1 MRRHTHDER
10 FDARFRNSGFPSDCE
25 PGEGRGESRGRG
37 RGRGFGPGPG
47 FGPGGFGAE
56 GFGAEGFGPGGPGFG
71 PGGFGPGGPGGRG
84 GHGGRGRG
92 RGRRGVQR
100 GDVRIAVLRLL
111 ETEPMHGYQIVS
123 SIEERTAGAW
133 KPSPGAIYP
142 TLSQL
147 EDEGLITIERENG
160 RKVATLTDA
169 GREYIETSLADA
181 PDPFA
186 GFDGGSA
193 ERGHLRETLR
203 ELHEVTRRVARTGD
217 PDQTAAVDTILGDA
231 IKQVYLL
238 LAGVDRT
245 PPSTVTDAA
254 EPDEQ

>member
-1 MRRHTHDER
+1 
-10 FDARFRNSGFPSDCE
+10 
-25 PGEGRGESRGRG
+25 
-37 RGRGFGPGPG
+37 
-47 FGPGGFGAE
+47 
-56 GFGAEGFGPGGPGFG
+56 
-71 PGGFGPGGPGGRG
+71 
-84 GHGGRGRG
+84 
-92 RGRRGVQR
+92 
-100 GDVRIAVLRLL
+100 
-111 ETEPMHGYQIVS
+111 MHGYQIVS

-147 EDEGLITIERENG
+147 EDEGLITIAREQG

-169 GREYIETSLADA
+169 GREYVETALAGA

-203 ELHEVTRRVARTGD
+203 ELHEVTRRVARTGNAE
-217 PDQTAAVDTILGDA
+217 QTAAVDTILGDA

-245 PPSTVTDAA
+245 PPGAA
-254 EPDEQ
+254 DGVAEESAERVSEPEDDEL

>member
-1 MRRHTHDER
+1 MRRHTHDDQR
-10 FDARFRNSGFPSDCE
+10 F
-25 PGEGRGESRGRG
+25 EGRGARNCDDRFEGRFDG
-37 RGRGFGPGPG
+37 RFRQ
-47 FGPGGFGAE
+47 GGF
-56 GFGAEGFGPGGPGFG
+56 PGGPGFG
-71 PGGFGPGGPGGRG
+71 PGGPGPFGPGGPGGHGRG
-84 GHGGRGRG
+84 GHRGGRG
-92 RGRRGVQR
+92 GRRGVQR
-100 GDVRIAVLRLL
+100 GDVRIAVLKLL
-111 ETEPMHGYQIVS
+111 EAEPMHGYQLVS

-169 GREYIETSLADA
+169 GREYIETTLADA

-193 ERGHLRETLR
+193 ERGHLRDTLR
-203 ELHEVTRRVARTGD
+203 ELHEVTRRVARTGNAE
-217 PDQTAAVDTILGDA
+217 QTAAVDTILGDA

-245 PPSTVTDAA
+245 PPAAGDPAADGAATDAA

>member
-1 MRRHTHDER
+1 
-10 FDARFRNSGFPSDCE
+10 
-25 PGEGRGESRGRG
+25 
-37 RGRGFGPGPG
+37 
-47 FGPGGFGAE
+47 
-56 GFGAEGFGPGGPGFG
+56 
-71 PGGFGPGGPGGRG
+71 
-84 GHGGRGRG
+84 
-92 RGRRGVQR
+92 
-100 GDVRIAVLRLL
+100 
-111 ETEPMHGYQIVS
+111 MHGYQIVS

-169 GREYIETSLADA
+169 GREFVTESLGDT
-181 PDPFA
+181 DPFA

-193 ERGHLRETLR
+193 ERGHLRETVR

-217 PDQTAAVDTILGDA
+217 PEQTAAVDTILGDA

-245 PPSTVTDAA
+245 PPAA
-254 EPDEQ
+254 ESSATADSDSDSDEKPGEA

>member
-1 MRRHTHDER
+1 M
-10 FDARFRNSGFPSDCE
+10 
-25 PGEGRGESRGRG
+25 
-37 RGRGFGPGPG
+37 
-47 FGPGGFGAE
+47 
-56 GFGAEGFGPGGPGFG
+56 
-71 PGGFGPGGPGGRG
+71 
-84 GHGGRGRG
+84 
-92 RGRRGVQR
+92 
-100 GDVRIAVLRLL
+100 LRLL

-160 RKVATLTDA
+160 RKVATLTTT
-169 GREYIETSLADA
+169 GREYIETALADA

-217 PDQTAAVDTILGDA
+217 PEQTAAVDTILGDA

-245 PPSTVTDAA
+245 PPAAADTVTESAD
-254 EPDEQ
+254 PDDEQ

>member
-1 MRRHTHDER
+1 MRRHTHNEH
-10 FDARFRNSGFPSDCE
+10 FDARFRNSGFPSECG
-25 PGEGRGESRGRG
+25 PGEGRGEGRGRG
-37 RGRGFGPGPG
+37 RGR
-47 FGPGGFGAE
+47 
-56 GFGAEGFGPGGPGFG
+56 GFGPGGPGFG
-71 PGGFGPGGPGGRG
+71 PGGFGPGGPGFGPGGPGPFGPGGPGR
-84 GHGGRGRG
+84 GRGRG

-160 RKVATLTDA
+160 RKVATLTTA
-169 GREYIETSLADA
+169 GREHIETALADA

-217 PDQTAAVDTILGDA
+217 PEQTAAVDTILGDA

-245 PPSTVTDAA
+245 PPAA
-254 EPDEQ
+254 ADEATEVSDPDDEQ

>member
-10 FDARFRNSGFPSDCE
+10 F
-25 PGEGRGESRGRG
+25 EGRGAHFCDDRFEGRFDG
-37 RGRGFGPGPG
+37 RFRQ
-47 FGPGGFGAE
+47 GGF
-56 GFGAEGFGPGGPGFG
+56 PGGPGFG
-71 PGGFGPGGPGGRG
+71 PGPGGPGPFGPGGPGGPGRGRGRG
-84 GHGGRGRG
+84 GHHG

-100 GDVRIAVLRLL
+100 GDVRIAVLTLL
-111 ETEPMHGYQIVS
+111 ATEPMHGYQIVS
-123 SIEERTAGAW
+123 SIEERTSGAW

-147 EDEGLITIERENG
+147 EDEGLITIEREHG

-169 GREYIETSLADA
+169 GREHVETALADA

-193 ERGHLRETLR
+193 ERGHLRETVR
-203 ELHEVTRRVARTGD
+203 ELHEVTRRVARTGTAE
-217 PDQTAAVDTILGDA
+217 QTAAVDAILGDA
-231 IKQVYLL
+231 IRQVYLL

-245 PPSTVTDAA
+245 PPAPATPEA

>member
-1 MRRHTHDER
+1 MRRHTHDEC
-10 FDARFRNSGFPSDCE
+10 FDARFRSGGFPADGE
-25 PGEGRGESRGRG
+25 PGEGRGGS
-37 RGRGFGPGPG
+37 RGRGFGPGGFGPGGPG
-47 FGPGGFGAE
+47 FGPG
-56 GFGAEGFGPGGPGFG
+56 GFGPGGPGFG

-84 GHGGRGRG
+84 RGRGRG
-92 RGRRGVQR
+92 GRRGVQR
-100 GDVRIAVLRLL
+100 GDVRIAVLKLL
-111 ETEPMHGYQIVS
+111 ETEPMHGYQLVS
-123 SIEERTAGAW
+123 SIEERTAGGW

-169 GREYIETSLADA
+169 GREYIETTLADA

-203 ELHEVTRRVARTGD
+203 ELHEVTRRVARTGNGE
-217 PDQTAAVDTILGDA
+217 QTAAVDAILGDA

-245 PPSTVTDAA
+245 PPAAATGEAETATD
-254 EPDEQ
+254 ETEKGEQD

>member
-10 FDARFRNSGFPSDCE
+10 FDARFRNSGFPSECG
-25 PGEGRGESRGRG
+25 PGEGRGEGRGRG
-37 RGRGFGPGPG
+37 RGRGFGPGGPG
-47 FGPGGFGAE
+47 FGPEA
-56 GFGAEGFGPGGPGFG
+56 FGPGGPGFG
-71 PGGFGPGGPGGRG
+71 PGGPGPFGPGGPGGHR
-84 GHGGRGRG
+84 GRGRG

-160 RKVATLTDA
+160 RKVATLTTA
-169 GREYIETSLADA
+169 GREYIETALADA

-217 PDQTAAVDTILGDA
+217 PEQTAAVDTILGDA
-231 IKQVYLL
+231 VEY
-238 LAGVDRT
+238 AVGTDDGGVDRARENQT
-245 PPSTVTDAA
+245 ADNDDKRVKK
-254 EPDEQ
+254 

>member
-1 MRRHTHDER
+1 MRRHTHDDQR
-10 FDARFRNSGFPSDCE
+10 F
-25 PGEGRGESRGRG
+25 EGRGARSCDDRFEGRFEG
-37 RGRGFGPGPG
+37 RFRQ
-47 FGPGGFGAE
+47 GGF
-56 GFGAEGFGPGGPGFG
+56 PGGPGFG
-71 PGGFGPGGPGGRG
+71 GQGPFGPGGPGGHGRG
-84 GHGGRGRG
+84 GHRGG

-100 GDVRIAVLRLL
+100 GDVRIAVLKLL
-111 ETEPMHGYQIVS
+111 EAEPMHGYQLVS

-169 GREYIETSLADA
+169 GRAYIETALADA

-193 ERGHLRETLR
+193 ERGHLRDTLR
-203 ELHEVTRRVARTGD
+203 ELHEVTRRVARTGNAE
-217 PDQTAAVDTILGDA
+217 QTAAVDTILGDA

-245 PPSTVTDAA
+245 PPAAGDPAADGVASDAA

>member
-1 MRRHTHDER
+1 MRRHIHDER
-10 FDARFRNSGFPSDCE
+10 FEARFRNSGFPSECG
-25 PGEGRGESRGRG
+25 PGEGHEGGRG
-37 RGRGFGPGPG
+37 RGRGF
-47 FGPGGFGAE
+47 
-56 GFGAEGFGPGGPGFG
+56 PGGPGFG
-71 PGGFGPGGPGGRG
+71 PGGFGPGGPGGPGFGPG
-84 GHGGRGRG
+84 GPGPFGPGGPGRGRGRG

-100 GDVRIAVLRLL
+100 GDVRIVEQQLL
-111 ETEPMHGYQIVS
+111 EAEPMHGYQIVT

-169 GREYIETSLADA
+169 GREYVETALADA

-193 ERGHLRETLR
+193 ERGHLRDTLR
-203 ELHEVTRRVARTGD
+203 ELHEVTRRVARTGS
-217 PDQTAAVDTILGDA
+217 PEQTAAVDAILGDA

-245 PPSTVTDAA
+245 PPSATDQA
-254 EPDEQ
+254 EPDAE

>member
-1 MRRHTHDER
+1 MRRHTHDEHR
-10 FDARFRNSGFPSDCE
+10 F
-25 PGEGRGESRGRG
+25 EGRGARNHDDRFEGRFDG
-37 RGRGFGPGPG
+37 RFRQ
-47 FGPGGFGAE
+47 GGF
-56 GFGAEGFGPGGPGFG
+56 PGGPGFG
-71 PGGFGPGGPGGRG
+71 PGGPGGPFGPGGPGGHGRG
-84 GHGGRGRG
+84 GHRGG

-100 GDVRIAVLRLL
+100 GDVRIAVLKLL
-111 ETEPMHGYQIVS
+111 EAEPMHGYQIVS

-169 GREYIETSLADA
+169 GREYIETALADA

-203 ELHEVTRRVARTGD
+203 ELHEVTRRVARTGNAE
-217 PDQTAAVDTILGDA
+217 QTAAVDTILGDA

-245 PPSTVTDAA
+245 PPAADTAADGTAATDAP
-254 EPDEQ
+254 EPGEQ